1 MEELV
6 ERATKLVE
14 GLREVESAM
23 REIDEAKRELV
34 SAFEDEL
41 KIFDGYFKYS
51 TKIVVPVNREVEAT
65 KLMKWLDYARR
76 CECGVDGA
84 YRLERRGAL
93 RKVIVESLRLDN
105 EGVDVDVTLV
115 YRNKW
120 GDETAVSEYYKAYFR
135 KATKLGALATMAL
148 LVEEKDMDE
157 LVERARE
164 EAREV
169 KEVAERLREVMAVVK
184 LLLQG

>member
-6 ERATKLVE
+6 ERTTRLIE
-14 GLREVESAM
+14 RLREVEGAM

-41 KIFDGYFKYS
+41 RIFDGHFKYS
-51 TKIVVPVNREVEAT
+51 TKIVVPINREVEAT

-76 CECGVDGA
+76 CEYGVDGA
-84 YRLERRGAL
+84 YRLERRGRL
-93 RKVIVESLRLDN
+93 EKVMVESLRLDN
-105 EGVDVDVTLV
+105 EGVEVDATLV
-115 YRNKW
+115 YRNRW
-120 GDETAVSEYYKAYFR
+120 GDETAVNDYCKAYFR
-135 KATKLGALATMAL
+135 KSTKLGALATMAL
-148 LVEEKDMDE
+148 LVEEEDMDE

-184 LLLQG
+184 VLLGR